1 MILDV
6 QEKVRRRRRRHQRV
20 RKVIFGTPNR
30 PRLSVFRSQRH
41 LYAQIINDLTGQTLL
56 SASSLDKELKG
67 KLKDGSDAKAARQVG
82 LLLGKRAVGVGIE
95 KVVFDRGGYV
105 YHGRVKELAEGAREG
120 GLSF

>member
-1 MILDV
+1 MRV

-30 PRLSVFRSQRH
+30 LRLSVFRSQRH

-105 YHGRVKELAEGAREG
+105 YHGRVKKLAEGAREG